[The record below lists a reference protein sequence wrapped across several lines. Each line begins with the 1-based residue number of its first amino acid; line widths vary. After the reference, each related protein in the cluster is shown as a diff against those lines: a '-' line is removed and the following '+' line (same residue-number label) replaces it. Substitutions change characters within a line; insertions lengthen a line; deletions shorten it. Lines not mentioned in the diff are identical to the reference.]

1 MCMGA
6 PKAPSMPDPPP
17 PAPTPPAPPP
27 MIEPEM
33 PTPPP
38 TNVATGND
46 APKVKKKRSKRKQ
59 LQQASS
65 GANALRI
72 PLNTG
77 GDTPGKSGKKSALN
91 IPT

>member
-1 MCMGA
+1 MCMGGG
-6 PKAPSMPDPPP
+6 PKMPSMPDPPP
-17 PAPTPPAPPP
+17 PAPTPPPPAP
-27 MIEPEM
+27 MIEPEL

-38 TNVATGND
+38 TNVTDGND
-46 APKVKKKRSKRKQ
+46 NPKVKKRTSKRMQ
-59 LQQASS
+59 QQQASQ

-77 GDTPGKSGKKSALN
+77 SASPAGKKPSALN

>member
-1 MCMGA
+1 MA
-6 PKAPSMPDPPP
+6 PQN
-17 PAPTPPAPPP
+17 TPL
-27 MIEPEM
+27 IKDPEM

-38 TNVATGND
+38 AVVNQGEAD
-46 APKVKKKRSKRKQ
+46 AAKIKKRSTKREQ
-59 LQQASS
+59 LQQSGS

-77 GDTPGKSGKKSALN
+77 AAASKSGSLN

>member
-1 MCMGA
+1 M
-6 PKAPSMPDPPP
+6 PSMPDPPP
-17 PAPTPPAPPP
+17 PAPTPPPPAP
-27 MIEPEM
+27 IVEPEA

-38 TNVATGND
+38 TNVDQGAAD
-46 APKVKKKRSKRKQ
+46 AAKIKKRTTKRQQ
-59 LQQASS
+59 LQQSSS

-77 GDTPGKSGKKSALN
+77 AGATGGKKAGSLN

>member
-1 MCMGA
+1 MPEPPKPQPMA
-6 PKAPSMPDPPP
+6 PQN
-17 PAPTPPAPPP
+17 TPL
-27 MIEPEM
+27 IKDPEM

-38 TNVATGND
+38 AVVNQGEAD
-46 APKVKKKRSKRKQ
+46 AAKIKKRATKREQ
-59 LQQASS
+59 LQQSSS

-77 GDTPGKSGKKSALN
+77 ASASKSGSLN

>member
-1 MCMGA
+1 MCMGG
-6 PKAPSMPDPPP
+6 PSMPDMPEAPP
-17 PAPTPPAPPP
+17 PAPTPPAPAPI
-27 MIEPEM
+27 IEPEA

-38 TNVATGND
+38 TNVSAGESD
-46 APKVKKKRSKRKQ
+46 AAKIKKRSTKRQ
-59 LQQASS
+59 ELQQASS

-77 GDTPGKSGKKSALN
+77 TSGTPAKKTGSLN

>member
-1 MCMGA
+1 
-6 PKAPSMPDPPP
+6 MPDPPP
-17 PAPTPPAPPP
+17 MPAPPP
-27 MIEPEM
+27 

-38 TNVATGND
+38 IVKDVELPAPPPALVDQGAAD
-46 APKVKKKRSKRKQ
+46 AAKIKKRATKREQ
-59 LQQASS
+59 LQQSSS

-77 GDTPGKSGKKSALN
+77 VPTSGKKSGSLN

>member
-1 MCMGA
+1 
-6 PKAPSMPDPPP
+6 MPDMPEAPP
-17 PAPTPPAPPP
+17 PAPTPPPPAP
-27 MIEPEM
+27 MIEPEA

-38 TNVATGND
+38 TNVDQGTPD
-46 APKVKKKRSKRKQ
+46 AAKIKKRTTKRKQ

-77 GDTPGKSGKKSALN
+77 SGASGGKKSGSLN

>member
-1 MCMGA
+1 
-6 PKAPSMPDPPP
+6 MPDPPEAPP
-17 PAPTPPAPPP
+17 PAPTPPPPAPIP
-27 MIEPEM
+27 EPEA

-38 TNVATGND
+38 TNVNQGEAD
-46 APKVKKKRSKRKQ
+46 AAKIKKRSTKRQ
-59 LQQASS
+59 ELQQASS

-77 GDTPGKSGKKSALN
+77 SSPSGGKKTGSLN

>member
-1 MCMGA
+1 MA
-6 PKAPSMPDPPP
+6 PQN
-17 PAPTPPAPPP
+17 TPL
-27 MIEPEM
+27 IKDPEM

-38 TNVATGND
+38 AVVNQGEAD
-46 APKVKKKRSKRKQ
+46 AAKIKKRATKREQ
-59 LQQASS
+59 LQQSSS

-77 GDTPGKSGKKSALN
+77 VSASKTGSLN

>member
-1 MCMGA
+1 MCTGGPSM
-6 PKAPSMPDPPP
+6 PKAPEPPP
-17 PAPTPPAPPP
+17 PAPMAPPPAP
-27 MIEPEM
+27 MIEPEA

-38 TNVATGND
+38 TNTSQGETD
-46 APKVKKKRSKRKQ
+46 AAKIKKRTTKRQ
-59 LQQASS
+59 QQQQASS

-77 GDTPGKSGKKSALN
+77 GGAPGGKKTGSLN

>member
-1 MCMGA
+1 MV
-6 PKAPSMPDPPP
+6 
-17 PAPTPPAPPP
+17 
-27 MIEPEM
+27 EPEL

-38 TNVATGND
+38 TNVTDGTDN
-46 APKVKKKRSKRKQ
+46 PKVKKRTSKRQ
-59 LQQASS
+59 QQQQASQ

-77 GDTPGKSGKKSALN
+77 SASPAGKKPTALN